1 MKLIT
6 TSCIKQLA
14 VLMLCST
21 IGEAFSSS
29 GARMGDKDLDAALW
43 RDRESTAAACRGRG
57 EDRRGPLFPIK
68 SAVSQQAGQ
77 GPGSA
82 ISGR

>member
-43 RDRESTAAACRGRG
+43 RDRESTATACRGRG
-57 EDRRGPLFPIK
+57 
-68 SAVSQQAGQ
+68 
-77 GPGSA
+77 
-82 ISGR
+82 

>member
-1 MKLIT
+1 VMKLIT

-29 GARMGDKDLDAALW
+29 GARMGDKDLDAAPVARQTGEGCLMSAY
-43 RDRESTAAACRGRG
+43 RCRYAAFRARGR
-57 EDRRGPLFPIK
+57 LSQL
-68 SAVSQQAGQ
+68 SARS
-77 GPGSA
+77 
-82 ISGR
+82 

>member
-1 MKLIT
+1 MDDSAETMREMVMKLIT

-43 RDRESTAAACRGRG
+43 RDREGRQM
-57 EDRRGPLFPIK
+57 
-68 SAVSQQAGQ
+68 SASRYDSGLYGAGQ
-77 GPGSA
+77 VRPA
-82 ISGR
+82 QCQ

>member
-1 MKLIT
+1 MDDSAETMRDSDEIDHDIVHQAA
-6 TSCIKQLA
+6 S

-43 RDRESTAAACRGRG
+43 RDREGR
-57 EDRRGPLFPIK
+57 PM
-68 SAVSQQAGQ
+68 SASD
-77 GPGSA
+77 
-82 ISGR
+82 SGL

>member
-6 TSCIKQLA
+6 TSCIKHLA

-29 GARMGDKDLDAALW
+29 GVRMGDKDLDAALW
-43 RDRESTAAACRGRG
+43 RDREGR
-57 EDRRGPLFPIK
+57 PM
-68 SAVSQQAGQ
+68 SASD
-77 GPGSA
+77 
-82 ISGR
+82 SGL